1 MVICGYHAVEES
13 LRSGTRGTLLISR
26 DDPRVES
33 LHKLAQKQRIATRK
47 VSVKE
52 LNRICGND
60 RHQGVALLPDTSRSR
75 EKQNLREA
83 LHTISGSNPLVLL
96 LDELNDPHNLGA
108 ILRSADQF
116 AVDLVVTTIRRSVS
130 ETPAVIRTSAGASRY
145 VPVIAVPN
153 LVQAIDLC
161 KSREYWIYGADV
173 GGLSLDK
180 QNFQGPV
187 ALVMGGEQSGLRRRV
202 RESCDF
208 LIRIPTGGHVDSFNV
223 SVAAGILLYEV
234 RRQQGFP
241 GFS

>member
-13 LRSGTRGTLLISR
+13 LRSGTRGVLLISR
-26 DDPRVES
+26 SDPRAEPLQV
-33 LHKLAQKQRIATRK
+33 LAQAKRIASKK
-47 VSVKE
+47 VTVKE
-52 LNRICGND
+52 LDRICGHD
-60 RHQGVALLPDTSRSR
+60 RHQGVVLLPEPSRSPVKR
-75 EKQNLREA
+75 DLREA
-83 LHTISGSNPLVLL
+83 LKTIGGSNPLILL

-116 AVDLVVTTIRRSVS
+116 AVDLVVTTVRRSVS
-130 ETPAVIRTSAGASRY
+130 ETPAVIRASAGASRY
-145 VPVIAVPN
+145 VPIIAVAN

-161 KSREYWIYGADV
+161 KSRDYWIYGADA

-180 QNFQGPV
+180 QTFQGPV
-187 ALVMGGEQSGLRRRV
+187 ALVMGGEHRGLRRLV
-202 RESCDF
+202 RERCD
-208 LIRIPTGGHVDSFNV
+208 LLVRIPAGGHVDSFNV